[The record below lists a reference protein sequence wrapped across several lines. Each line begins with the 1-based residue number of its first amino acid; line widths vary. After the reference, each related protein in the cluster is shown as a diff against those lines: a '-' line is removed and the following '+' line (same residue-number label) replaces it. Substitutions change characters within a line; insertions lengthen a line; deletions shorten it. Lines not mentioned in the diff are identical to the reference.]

1 MEPSQETRLLEKQKS
16 KIIALAQKQAQHE
29 RSIRHLTEQLQSQ
42 SNRIHVSGQVI
53 ETLKNSRNDLQ
64 NQLSEART
72 RSDSLLSDKLV
83 MGCMLKYF
91 EGRVQ
96 KLENEQQ
103 VILPITVNNEV
114 KLPITIIQSPPS
126 NPITTPSSSN
136 VSSNVMFSLTPA
148 QLKYLIVGGLF
159 GMETGGIV
167 FETPCSRPSVVVKK
181 VVKKTFAKV
190 FGKKKTKKTAYR
202 TCIGVAEPFPLP
214 AQGVV

>member
-1 MEPSQETRLLEKQKS
+1 MNDATLRRE
-16 KIIALAQKQAQHE
+16 LAE
-29 RSIRHLTEQLQSQ
+29 IIRHQRENTQTIAHLRNIAVQQRDSINEKNAFITSLTHELSHAQS
-42 SNRIHVSGQVI
+42 
-53 ETLKNSRNDLQ
+53 
-64 NQLSEART
+64 RT
-72 RSDSLLSDKLV
+72 ESLLRNKLV

-96 KLENEQQ
+96 KLEDEQH
-103 VILPITVNNEV
+103 VSLPITVNNEV
-114 KLPITIIQSPPS
+114 KLPITIIQSSPPPS

-159 GMETGGIV
+159 GMETGGILL
-167 FETPCSRPSVVVKK
+167 ETPCSRPSVMAKK

-190 FGKKKTKKTAYR
+190 FGKNKTTSTKTKYT
-202 TCIGVAEPFPLP
+202 TCVGIPESFPVP

>member
-1 MEPSQETRLLEKQKS
+1 MEPSQETRLLEEQKS
-16 KIIALAQKQAQHE
+16 KIIALAQKQVQHE

-64 NQLSEART
+64 NQLSHAQSRT
-72 RSDSLLSDKLV
+72 ESLLSNKLV

-96 KLENEQQ
+96 KLEDEQH
-103 VILPITVNNEV
+103 VSLPIHITNEV
-114 KLPITIIQSPPS
+114 RLPITIQAP
-126 NPITTPSSSN
+126 TPAPVPVSASSD
-136 VSSNVMFSLTPA
+136 VIFSLTSA
-148 QLKYLIVGGLF
+148 QVKYLVYGSLV
-159 GMETGGIV
+159 GMEATGMV
-167 FETPCSRPSVVVKK
+167 LNTPCARPSVMAKK

-202 TCIGVAEPFPLP
+202 TCIGVAKPFPVP